1 MNGVVILL
9 LMFLC
14 LLFMLVCYAA
24 LMIASDYDDLEDEML
39 RHIEKT
45 CGNCRYAEKDWT
57 NKDNPDCY
65 CSNEDAEDFGFNTD
79 VLHGCEEWE
88 ARR

>member
-1 MNGVVILL
+1 MNGVIILL
-9 LMFLC
+9 LMFMC

-39 RHIEKT
+39 RHIEKN
-45 CGNCRYAEKDWT
+45 CGNCLYAEKDWT

-65 CSNEDAEDFGFNTD
+65 CNNEDAEDFGYRVDSLN
-79 VLHGCEEWE
+79 GCEEWE
-88 ARR
+88 MKR

>member
-1 MNGVVILL
+1 MNGVIILL

-24 LMIASDYDDLEDEML
+24 MIVASDSDDLEDEML
-39 RHIEKT
+39 RHIEKN

-65 CSNEDAEDFGFNTD
+65 CNNEDAEDFGYRVD
-79 VLHGCEEWE
+79 ALDGCEEWE
-88 ARR
+88 MKR